1 MKIMRFF
8 LILTFGIMFASS
20 VLAQDSVMFAVVGD
34 YGTADINEQ
43 RVAEL
48 IHSWNPQFVITL
60 GDNSYN
66 NRPIDSNIGQFYS
79 RYIGDYTGTF
89 GDGADTNR
97 FFPCPGNH
105 DWTDGAGIS
114 AYLSYFHLPGDYITT
129 SNSSGNERY
138 YDFIKGPVHFF
149 ALSSYS
155 WEYDGNTS
163 TSIQAQWLE
172 NQMTASAAKWKI
184 VYMHHPP
191 YSSSTKSGSQVYMQ
205 WDYEAWGADVVM
217 GGHDHTY
224 ERLMRDDNT
233 DGKNIPYIVNGTGGR
248 TLYGFPLAGFV
259 DGSVF
264 RYNSNFGA
272 MKVIATDEVMKLY
285 YYSIDTVNALK
296 DSLVITKIPTSID
309 DEIRSIPDG
318 FQVSQ
323 NYPNPFN
330 PSTTIEFSVPYNMH
344 LSIIV
349 YNVLG
354 EIVKILDS
362 DEYTAGTYSLVWDGK
377 DNKGK
382 KVSSGIYLYKISSD
396 NFSVSNKM
404 LLLK

>member
-1 MKIMRFF
+1 MKI
-8 LILTFGIMFASS
+8 LVNIIMFIIIASS
-20 VLAQDSVMFAVVGD
+20 GFAQDSVMFAVVGD

-60 GDNSYN
+60 GDNSYD

-89 GDGADTNR
+89 GTGADTNR

-105 DWTDGAGIS
+105 DWTDGAGIT
-114 AYLSYFHLPGDYITT
+114 AYLNYFNLPGNFITT
-129 SNSSGNERY
+129 SNTSGNERY
-138 YDFIKGPVHFF
+138 YDFIRGPIHFF
-149 ALSSYS
+149 VLSSYS
-155 WEYDGNTS
+155 WEYDGNTA

-172 NQMTASAAKWKI
+172 NQMTASTAKWKI

-205 WDYEAWGADVVM
+205 WNYEGWGADVVL

-224 ERLMRDDNT
+224 ERLMRDDNS
-233 DGKNIPYIVNGTGGR
+233 DGKDIPYIVNGTGGR
-248 TLYGFPLAGFV
+248 PLYGFPLAGFV
-259 DGSVF
+259 QGSVY

-272 MKVIATDEVMKLY
+272 MKVIATDETMKLY
-285 YYSIDTVNALK
+285 YYSIDSVNAIK
-296 DSLVITKIPTSID
+296 DSLVLTKIPTSVV
-309 DEIRSIPDG
+309 DEENNIPNG
-318 FQVSQ
+318 FMVSQ

-330 PSTTIEFSVPYNMH
+330 PSTTIEFAVPYKMQ
-344 LSIIV
+344 LSIEIF
-349 YNVLG
+349 NILG
-354 EIVKILDS
+354 EKVKLLYS
-362 DEYTAGTYSLVWDGK
+362 DEFTSGNYSLVWDGK
-377 DNKGK
+377 DNAGNN
-382 KVSSGIYLYKISSD
+382 VSSGVYLYKISSD
-396 NFSVSNKM
+396 NFSISKKM